1 MKLLQLPCD
10 TRQIA
15 PRLVIHETKA
25 LARRNGNPT
34 IVVRRAPVVALTVR
48 ERTAPAPIPQ
58 LPPPQ
63 TYAAERADGFV
74 SSLFGASLNGGSAI
88 EIELPFGTPR
98 FTNAATLRQLLGGK
112 PGDRLLR
119 NTQNGTWEICEDS
132 LRVDLLDQHVQF
144 RVGPVAVYS

>member
-1 MKLLQLPCD
+1 MGERSSD
-10 TRQIA
+10 TERSAKEQA
-15 PRLVIHETKA
+15 SGGRT
-25 LARRNGNPT
+25 LAASGPNSDASDVGHATRTG
-34 IVVRRAPVVALTVR
+34 TVR

-74 SSLFGASLNGGSAI
+74 SRLFGASLNGGSAI